1 MILAAGLN
9 SLHRLKLL
17 LDISAITRGNHERNK
32 RLNSFPDAAIFSIRI
47 SYGGI
52 TFLFGVFGLDDDWL
66 AYDVVLLFAFGRG
79 DFDIAAGEGLDAGEA
94 GLGLDTFCSGGSVV
108 IESDWLFEAVV
119 WGECLFDLFE
129 FLGKCGHSIAIVIF
143 QNIMKKLLKGD
154 ILSLRPQ
161 NFTG

>member
-1 MILAAGLN
+1 M
-9 SLHRLKLL
+9 
-17 LDISAITRGNHERNK
+17 SAITCGNDERNK
-32 RLNSFPDAAIFSIRI
+32 RLESFPDAAIFSIGI
-47 SYGGI
+47 SNGGI

-66 AYDVVLLFAFGRG
+66 SYDVILLFAFGRG
-79 DFDIAAGEGLDAGEA
+79 DFDIAAGEGLDAGDA
-94 GLGLDTFCSGGSVV
+94 GLGLDSFCSGGSVV

-119 WGECLFDLFE
+119 GGECLFDLVE

-154 ILSLRPQ
+154 TLSLRPQ